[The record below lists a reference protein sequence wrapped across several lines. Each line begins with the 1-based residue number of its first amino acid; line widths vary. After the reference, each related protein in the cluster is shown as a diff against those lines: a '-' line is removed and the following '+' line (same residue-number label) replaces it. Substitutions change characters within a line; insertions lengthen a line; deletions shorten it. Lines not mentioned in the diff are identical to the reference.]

1 MSYDISLYVKTFL
14 EHALATGAGDW
25 TNADPIP
32 EPAAKSLIDAA
43 TAEGFQPKPPDPAF
57 VEFLREQGV
66 SPAAEF
72 ELDTQTYLAHLSVHR
87 GELAFTIPYSDRA
100 EASIQ
105 LCSRLARAVAARHG
119 LGFWDPQDDQ
129 A

>member
-1 MSYDISLYVKTFL
+1 MSYDISLYVKSFL
-14 EHALATGAGDW
+14 EHAVATGLGDW

-32 EPAAKSLIDAA
+32 EPAAKSLIEAA
-43 TAEGFQPKPPDPAF
+43 AAEGFQLASPDTEL

-66 SPAAEF
+66 SPAIEF
-72 ELDTQTYLAHLSVHR
+72 ELNTQAYLAHLSVHR
-87 GELAFTIPYSDRA
+87 GELAFTIPNSDRA
-100 EASIQ
+100 EASIR
-105 LCSRLARAVAARHG
+105 LCTRIAKAVAAQHG